1 MSEKFIPLKSSI
13 KQKID
18 LVNYRYVAEG
28 VLPLTDYISES
39 NEVTKGLEYSVK
51 GDTAIIDGFDTANF
65 PRFFSEK
72 KPCRLDL
79 YFPDG
84 GKLSGAIEGVKGTA
98 LTLTGVVQEKG
109 YKPHNPEAVVYIVW
123 EGV

>member
-18 LVNYRYVAEG
+18 LINYRYSAEG
-28 VLPLTDYISES
+28 ALPLTDYVSE
-39 NEVTKGLEYSVK
+39 NEEVTKGLFYNIEKDK
-51 GDTAIIDGFDTANF
+51 GLIDGFGTANF

-123 EGV
+123 EGA